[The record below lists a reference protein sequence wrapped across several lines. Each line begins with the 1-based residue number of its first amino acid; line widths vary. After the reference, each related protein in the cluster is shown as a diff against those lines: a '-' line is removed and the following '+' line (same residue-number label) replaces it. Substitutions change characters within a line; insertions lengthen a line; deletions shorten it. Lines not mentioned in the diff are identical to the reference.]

1 METTFRPA
9 AEQPGPRSAVMGRSL
24 DYAPATPSVVSWSAI
39 VAAAAAAAAL
49 SLILLVP
56 GTGLGVLWG
65 SPWASAG
72 VSAATIGI
80 AAIMWVTVTQIL
92 ASGMGG
98 YIAGRLRTQ

>member
-1 METTFRPA
+1 MARDSTQKNGAVNMETTFRPA
-9 AEQPGPRSAVMGRSL
+9 AELPGPRSAVMGRSS
-24 DYAPATPSVVSWSAI
+24 DYEPATPSVVSWSAI
-39 VAAAAAAAAL
+39 VAAAAAAL

-92 ASGMGG
+92 A
-98 YIAGRLRTQ
+98 

>member
-1 METTFRPA
+1 MQTTFRPA
-9 AEQPGPRSAVMGRSL
+9 AGLPGPRSAVMGRSL
-24 DYAPATPSVVSWSAI
+24 DYALATPSAVSWSAI
-39 VAAAAAAAAL
+39 VSGAAAAAAL

-56 GTGLGVLWG
+56 GTGLGFLWV